1 MSVDFNGDNKSF
13 DSFNSDNNEFDLFIT
28 DLNGNLRGKR
38 MPGNSLK
45 KVFKEGVKLP
55 RSVIGFDNWGDDVL
69 ENGLVFET
77 GDSDGVCMPVHSTP
91 INVPWSEEARS
102 QILAMMFDPD
112 GKPFDA
118 DPRQILLSIVKRF
131 ADMGL
136 TPVIATELEFY
147 LLDGASEENRIPEP
161 PILSEGHGRR
171 LYDTDC
177 YSIEEMDGL
186 SSFFAEVRSACE
198 EQGIPA
204 DTIIS
209 ELGPGQFE
217 INLMH
222 VADPALAGDHAT
234 LFKRLVK
241 GVARKH
247 GYGATFMAKP
257 YADKSGNGF
266 HVHFSLIDSDGN
278 NVFDDGTDAGSE
290 LLRHAIAGL
299 METMADSMLI
309 FAPHLNSY
317 RRFAAG
323 AHAPTF
329 ASWGYENRTVAL
341 RVPES
346 EPVARRIEHR
356 VSGADANPY
365 LVLAS
370 VLAGA
375 LYGIENKLQPPSA
388 IEGDAYAEA
397 EERDLPRLPT
407 RWDDATLA
415 LKESEVLKEYM
426 GESFV
431 RVYSAAKEQEQRK
444 IQSRISDVEYEAY
457 L

>member
-1 MSVDFNGDNKSF
+1 MSANINDDIKSF
-13 DSFNSDNNEFDLFIT
+13 VPTSSEYNEFDLFIS

-38 MPGNSLK
+38 MPGSAQK

-55 RSVIGFDNWGDDVL
+55 RSVIGFDHWGDDVL

-77 GDSDGVCMPVHSTP
+77 GDSDGICMPVHPEP
-91 INVPWSEEARS
+91 INVPWAEAPRN
-102 QILAMMFDPD
+102 QVLAMMFDPD
-112 GKPFDA
+112 GNPFDA
-118 DPRQILLSIVKRF
+118 DPRQILLNIVGRF
-131 ADMGL
+131 KAMGL
-136 TPVIATELEFY
+136 TPVMATELEFY
-147 LLDGASEENRIPEP
+147 LLDGKSERRQIPQP
-161 PILSEGHGRR
+161 PVLAEGHGRR
-171 LYDTDC
+171 LFDTDC

-186 SSFFAEVRSACE
+186 ASFFGEVRSACV

-247 GYGATFMAKP
+247 DFGATFMAKP

-266 HVHFSLIDSDGN
+266 HVHFSLIDKDGN
-278 NVFDDGTDAGSE
+278 NVFDDGTDAGSD

-375 LYGIENKLQPPSA
+375 LYGIENKLQPPSP

-407 RWDDATLA
+407 RWDDATEA

-431 RVYSAAKEQEQRK
+431 RVFSAAKEQEQRK

>member
-1 MSVDFNGDNKSF
+1 MSANFNGDIKSF
-13 DSFNSDNNEFDLFIT
+13 VPTSAENNEFDLFIT

-38 MPGNSLK
+38 MPGSAQK
-45 KVFKEGVKLP
+45 KVLKEGVKLP
-55 RSVIGFDNWGDDVL
+55 RSVIGFDHWGDDVL

-77 GDSDGVCMPVHSTP
+77 GDSDGICMPVHPEP
-91 INVPWSEEARS
+91 INVPWAEAPRN
-102 QILAMMFDPD
+102 QVLAMMFDPD
-112 GKPFDA
+112 GQPFDA
-118 DPRQILLSIVKRF
+118 DPRQILLNVVARF
-131 ADMGL
+131 KAMGL
-136 TPVIATELEFY
+136 TPVMATELEFY
-147 LLDGASEENRIPEP
+147 LLDGKSEKRQIPEP
-161 PILSEGHGRR
+161 PVLAEGHGRR

-186 SSFFAEVRSACE
+186 ASFFGEVRSACV

-222 VADPALAGDHAT
+222 VADPALAGDHAN

-247 GYGATFMAKP
+247 DFGATFMAKP

-266 HVHFSLIDSDGN
+266 HVHFSLIDENGN

-356 VSGADANPY
+356 VAGADANPY

-370 VLAGA
+370 VLSGA
-375 LYGIENKLQPPSA
+375 LYGIENKLQPPSP

-397 EERDLPRLPT
+397 EDRDLPRLPT
-407 RWDDATLA
+407 RWDDATEA

-431 RVYSAAKEQEQRK
+431 RVFSAAKEQEQRK